1 MGNVVKIAERFRH
14 EVGDGAVILMGLTGC
29 KNVVLGMIT
38 IMKELYENLDKMVA
52 ELRELWKLKDE
63 EVKAGESDAYTTG
76 RLTNAQGKIDLFEVR
91 ANEAKQN
98 WQQYESILRNFTLS
112 SEEIKKDIAAV

>member
-1 MGNVVKIAERFRH
+1 
-14 EVGDGAVILMGLTGC
+14 
-29 KNVVLGMIT
+29 
-38 IMKELYENLDKMVA
+38 MKEHYESLDTMVA
-52 ELRELWKLKDE
+52 ELRVLWNGKEE
-63 EVKAGESDAYTTG
+63 EVKAGESDVHTTG
-76 RLTNAQGKIDLFEVR
+76 RLTNALGKIDLFETR